1 MPERHRI
8 PNNFQLALSLLRGRW
23 LLADA
28 ESLLPHAL
36 NFLAHNTV
44 ETETFGYEPLLFSAE
59 GEAFFGDGSSERS
72 DSKKKKVAVIPMHG
86 ALTKYWGCSTVG
98 CQDVAAEIMAL
109 SARED
114 VVGFVLD
121 IDSPGGASNAVPP
134 MTAAIKHVQKIG
146 KPIVAHCDF
155 CASAAYWIASQCD
168 AVFMD
173 NIMSEVGSIGA
184 YASYLDDRENRQ
196 TGEKVVAVYAKESP
210 DKNKA
215 YREALE
221 GKYEVCQEEL
231 SALVHMF
238 HKAVKD
244 ARPTIKSDEPGV
256 FTGATFFTPKA
267 VDLNM
272 ADAMMSLEDCIQNVF
287 IRAEYK

>member
-36 NFLAHNTV
+36 NFLSRNTV
-44 ETETFGYEPLLFSAE
+44 DMEIPGYEPMLLAAD
-59 GEAFFGDGSSERS
+59 GEMFLGDGSSARS

-98 CQDVAAEIMAL
+98 CQDVAAEIMEL

-121 IDSPGGASNAVPP
+121 IDSPGGASNAVPS
-134 MTAAIKHVQKIG
+134 MTTAIKHVQKLG

-196 TGEKVVAVYAKESP
+196 TGEKVVTVYAKESP

-231 SALVHMF
+231 STLVQMF

-244 ARPTIKSDEPGV
+244 ARPTIKADEPGV

-267 VDLNM
+267 VELNM